1 MIEETLKLS
10 RNELVNALVKAY
22 STTYTNLYNEFID
35 ILDLWIEK
43 ELSKDQYLRS
53 LSVKVSNDAKNFIL
67 HAN

>member
-1 MIEETLKLS
+1 MMEETLKLS